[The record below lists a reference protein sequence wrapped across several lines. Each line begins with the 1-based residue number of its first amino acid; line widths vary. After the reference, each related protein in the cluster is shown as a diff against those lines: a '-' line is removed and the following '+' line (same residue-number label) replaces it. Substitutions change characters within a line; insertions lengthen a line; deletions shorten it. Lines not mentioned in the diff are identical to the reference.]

1 LVDTTER
8 VGTFVDF
15 TFTEDQESL
24 RGLVAQILDD
34 HATPARTKVIE
45 DEGHLF
51 DTDLWS
57 RLAAAELLALCLPE
71 EVGGGGAGLMELGI
85 VLEEA
90 GRHVARVPLYAV
102 LALGALPVARFGG
115 PDHRDLLRAVGEGA
129 VLLTAAHDEPGGA
142 DPLAPTTSAR
152 PDGTGWRLE
161 GCKIAVPY
169 GPQAER
175 IVTPASLTT
184 GGTAL
189 FLVDPRTAGAEMA
202 AATSTSGEP
211 LGLFTLDGAWV
222 GAGDRLGA
230 EAEDPVGWAY
240 RLAVAAQS
248 VTAAGVLDGGLRIT
262 ADYIAQ
268 RQQFGRPIAAFQ
280 GAAMRIADAYID
292 TQAVWISAWS
302 AMWHLGQG
310 LDAAEA
316 LAIAKFWVAD
326 GGQRA
331 VHAFQHLHGGIGLD
345 VSYPIHRYFTVAKSL
360 EASLGGATS
369 QLMRLGAL
377 LAAPPDGISDCVA

>member
-1 LVDTTER
+1 LVDTAER

-34 HATPARTKVIE
+34 HATPARTKVVE
-45 DEGHLF
+45 DEGHPF

-71 EVGGGGAGLMELGI
+71 EAGGGGAGLMELGV

-90 GRHVARVPLYAV
+90 GRHVARVPLCAV

-115 PDHRDLLRAVGEGA
+115 PEQRDLLRAVGEGA

-152 PDGTGWRLE
+152 PDGTGWRLH

-175 IVTPASLTT
+175 IVTSASLPT
-184 GGTAL
+184 GSTAL
-189 FLVDPRTAGAEMA
+189 FLVDPRAAGAEMA

-211 LGLFTLDGAWV
+211 LGLLTLDGAWV
-222 GAGDRLGA
+222 GGGDRLGVTA
-230 EAEDPVGWAY
+230 DDPVGWAY
-240 RLAVAAQS
+240 RLAVAAQC
-248 VTAAGVLDGGLRIT
+248 VTAAGVLNGGLRIT

-302 AMWHLGQG
+302 AMWHLSQE

-331 VHAFQHLHGGIGLD
+331 VHAFQHLHGGIGID
-345 VSYPIHRYFTVAKSL
+345 VSYPIQRYFTLAKTL
-360 EASLGGATS
+360 EASLGGATA

-377 LAAPPDGISDCVA
+377 LAAPPDGMSDCVA

>member
-1 LVDTTER
+1 
-8 VGTFVDF
+8 VDF
-15 TFTEDQESL
+15 TFTEDQDSL

-34 HATPARTKVIE
+34 RATPARTKAIE
-45 DEGHLF
+45 DEGRPF

-57 RLAAAELLALCLPE
+57 TLAAAELLALCLPE

-90 GRHVARVPLYAV
+90 GRHAARVPLYPA

-115 PDHRDLLRAVGEGA
+115 PQHRDLLVAVGEGA
-129 VLLTAAHDEPGGA
+129 LLLTAAHDEPGGA
-142 DPLAPTTSAR
+142 DPLAPTTSAQ
-152 PDGTGWRLE
+152 PDGTGWRLN

-175 IVTPASLTT
+175 IVTSASLTT

-189 FLVDPRTAGAEMA
+189 FVVDPGDAGADMA
-202 AATSTSGEP
+202 AAASTSGEP
-211 LGLFTLDGAWV
+211 LGFLSLDGAWV
-222 GAGDRLGA
+222 TCDDRLGA
-230 EAEDPVGWAY
+230 AAADPVGWAY
-240 RLAVAAQS
+240 RLAVAAQC

-280 GAAMRIADAYID
+280 GAAMRIADASID
-292 TQAVWISAWS
+292 AQAVWVSAWS
-302 AMWHLGQG
+302 ALWHLSQE
-310 LDAAEA
+310 LDADEA
-316 LAIAKFWVAD
+316 VAIAKFWVAD

-345 VSYPIHRYFTVAKSL
+345 VSYPIHRYFTLAKAL
-360 EASLGGATS
+360 EASLGGATT
-369 QLMRLGAL
+369 QLLRLGAM
-377 LAAPPDGISDCVA
+377 LAAAPDGNSDRVA